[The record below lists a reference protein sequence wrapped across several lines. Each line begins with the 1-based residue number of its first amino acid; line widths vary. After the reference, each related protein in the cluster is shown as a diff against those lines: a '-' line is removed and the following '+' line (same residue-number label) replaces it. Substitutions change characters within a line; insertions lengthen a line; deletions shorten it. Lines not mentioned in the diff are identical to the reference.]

1 MRKLTYY
8 IATSLDGFIAGP
20 EGQFDFFGF
29 EGDFAAHVL
38 AEFPETLP
46 GPARAPLG
54 IADSP
59 NKRFDTV
66 VMGRGT
72 YEPGLA
78 AGMTSPYPQL
88 RQYVFSRS
96 LVGTDPAVEV
106 VAGDPVEIVRKLKG
120 EDGLGIWLC
129 GGGQLAGQLRDEID
143 ELIVKINPLV
153 LGAGIPLFAGEFG
166 PGQLR
171 LIESRSFETGTVMA
185 TYEHD
190 RGQGCV
196 GAQGHCTA

>member
-1 MRKLTYY
+1 MRRLTYY

-20 EGQFDFFGF
+20 EGQYDFFGF
-29 EGDFAAHVL
+29 EGDLAAAVL

-46 GPARAPLG
+46 GPARAPFG
-54 IADSP
+54 IADVP

-88 RQYVFSRS
+88 RQVVFSRS
-96 LVGTDPAVEV
+96 LTGTDPAVEI
-106 VAGDPVEIVRKLKG
+106 VAGDPVEVVRRLKA

-129 GGGQLAGQLRDEID
+129 GGGELAAQLRDEID
-143 ELIVKINPLV
+143 ELILKINPVV
-153 LGAGIPLFAGEFG
+153 LGAGIPLFAGEFR
-166 PGQLR
+166 PAHLR
-171 LIESRSFETGTVMA
+171 LVEARTFGTGTVMV
-185 TYEHD
+185 TYA
-190 RGQGCV
+190 RP
-196 GAQGHCTA
+196 

>member
-8 IATSLDGFIAGP
+8 IATSVDGFIAGP
-20 EGQFDFFGF
+20 EGEFDFFGF
-29 EGDFAAHVL
+29 EGDFAAYIL

-88 RQYVFSRS
+88 RQYVFSRTF
-96 LVGTDPAVEV
+96 VGTDPAVEV
-106 VAGDPVEIVRKLKG
+106 VAGDPVEVVRKLKS

-129 GGGQLAGQLRDEID
+129 GGGQLAGQLRDEVD

-153 LGAGIPLFAGEFG
+153 LGAGIPMFAGGFALD
-166 PGQLR
+166 QLR
-171 LIESRSFETGTVMA
+171 LVESRSFATGTIIA
-185 TYEHD
+185 TYE
-190 RGQGCV
+190 RV
-196 GAQGHCTA
+196 RRA

>member
-1 MRKLTYY
+1 MGEDVQMRKLTYY
-8 IATSLDGFIAGP
+8 IAASLDGFIAGP

-29 EGDFAAHVL
+29 EGDFAAFVL

-46 GPARAPLG
+46 GPARGPLG
-54 IADSP
+54 IGEAA
-59 NKRFDTV
+59 NQRFDTV

-78 AGMTSPYPQL
+78 AGLTSPYPQL

-96 LVGTDPAVEV
+96 LTGTDPAVEV
-106 VAGDPVEIVRKLKG
+106 VAGDPVEVVRKLKA

-153 LGAGIPLFAGEFG
+153 LGAGIPLFAGEFAVD
-166 PGQLR
+166 QLR
-171 LIESRSFETGTVMA
+171 LVESRTFATGTIMA
-185 TYEHD
+185 TYE
-190 RGQGCV
+190 RV
-196 GAQGHCTA
+196 RRA

>member
-8 IATSLDGFIAGP
+8 IAASLDGFIAGP
-20 EGQFDFFGF
+20 QGQFDFFGF
-29 EGDFAAHVL
+29 EGDFAAFIL

-46 GPARAPLG
+46 GPARVPLG

-78 AGMTSPYPQL
+78 AGLTSPYPQL

-96 LVGTDPAVEV
+96 LTSTDPAVEV
-106 VAGDPVEIVRKLKG
+106 VAGDPAEFVRQLKKD
-120 EDGLGIWLC
+120 DGLGIWLC

-153 LGAGIPLFAGEFG
+153 LGTGIPLVAGGFALD
-166 PGQLR
+166 QLR
-171 LIESRSFETGTVMA
+171 LVESRAFETGTIVA
-185 TYEHD
+185 TYE
-190 RGQGCV
+190 RV
-196 GAQGHCTA
+196 RRA

>member
-8 IATSLDGFIAGP
+8 IATSVDGFIAGP
-20 EGQFDFFGF
+20 EGEFDFFGF
-29 EGDFAAHVL
+29 EGDFAAYIL

-88 RQYVFSRS
+88 RQYVFSRTF
-96 LVGTDPAVEV
+96 VGTDPAVEV
-106 VAGDPVEIVRKLKG
+106 VAGDPVEVVRKLKS

-129 GGGQLAGQLRDEID
+129 GGGQLAGQLRDEVD

-153 LGAGIPLFAGEFG
+153 LGAGIPLFAGGFALD
-166 PGQLR
+166 QLR
-171 LIESRSFETGTVMA
+171 LVESRSFATGTIIA
-185 TYEHD
+185 TYE
-190 RGQGCV
+190 RV
-196 GAQGHCTA
+196 RRA

>member
-20 EGQFDFFGF
+20 GGEFDFFKF
-29 EGDFAAHVL
+29 EGDFAETVC

-46 GPARAPLG
+46 GPARGPLG
-54 IADSP
+54 IGEAP

-66 VMGRGT
+66 LMGRGT

-88 RQYVFSRS
+88 RQYVFSRT
-96 LVGTDPAVEV
+96 LTGTDPDVRIVADDPVEV
-106 VAGDPVEIVRKLKG
+106 VRGLKA

-129 GGGQLAGQLRDEID
+129 GGGQLAAQLRDEID
-143 ELIVKINPLV
+143 ELILKINPVV
-153 LGAGIPLFAGEFG
+153 LGAGIPLFADGFRPEG
-166 PGQLR
+166 LR
-171 LIESRSFETGTVMA
+171 LAESRTFRIGTIMA
-185 TYEHD
+185 TYA
-190 RGQGCV
+190 RI
-196 GAQGHCTA
+196 